1 MMHEIK
7 CPNCGQV
14 FQIEESVFMDIARQ
28 VRDEEFDRELK
39 QREALWNRQQQ
50 AAVQLARKEAEGE
63 LNQQLQKADMQI
75 AQLRM
80 ELQSAKEKQQWETA
94 KKLAQ
99 REKQMMEK
107 EARIAAL
114 QADRQLQEKNAELAV
129 SEAVSQI
136 EKQRDQLQLQQEA
149 LKKSYE
155 MELKMKEEQIAYYR
169 DFKARQS
176 TKMIGESLEQHCEN
190 EFNKLRATGFQ
201 HAYFE
206 KDNDARN
213 GSKGDYIYRERDE
226 QGNDIISIMFEM
238 KNEQDQTATKK
249 KNEDFLKELDK
260 DRNEK
265 HCEYAILVSMLEPDS
280 DLYNTGIVDKSHRY
294 PKMYVIRPQFFI
306 PMITLLR
313 NAAMNTLQVKQQLA
327 LVRSQNIDVTHFEEN
342 MQRFKDG
349 FRRNYELAS
358 KKFQTAI
365 EEIDKTISHLQK
377 TKEALISSENQ
388 LRLANNKAEEL
399 TIKKLTRNSP
409 SVAARFAELKTEK
422 NDE

>member
-80 ELQSAKEKQQWETA
+80 ELQSAKEKQQWETE

-99 REKQMMEK
+99 MEKQMMEK

-155 MELKMKEEQIAYYR
+155 MELKMKE
-169 DFKARQS
+169 
-176 TKMIGESLEQHCEN
+176 
-190 EFNKLRATGFQ
+190 
-201 HAYFE
+201 
-206 KDNDARN
+206 
-213 GSKGDYIYRERDE
+213 
-226 QGNDIISIMFEM
+226 
-238 KNEQDQTATKK
+238 
-249 KNEDFLKELDK
+249 
-260 DRNEK
+260 
-265 HCEYAILVSMLEPDS
+265 
-280 DLYNTGIVDKSHRY
+280 
-294 PKMYVIRPQFFI
+294 
-306 PMITLLR
+306 
-313 NAAMNTLQVKQQLA
+313 
-327 LVRSQNIDVTHFEEN
+327 
-342 MQRFKDG
+342 
-349 FRRNYELAS
+349 
-358 KKFQTAI
+358 
-365 EEIDKTISHLQK
+365 
-377 TKEALISSENQ
+377 
-388 LRLANNKAEEL
+388 
-399 TIKKLTRNSP
+399 
-409 SVAARFAELKTEK
+409 
-422 NDE
+422 